1 MRKGRAICHKRPVM
15 TFAVLGLGIIGSAW
29 ARNLIE
35 DGHEVRAW
43 NRSARPDFPSFTP
56 DLASAVS
63 GADVVILVVAD
74 PPAVQSVLDG
84 ALPHVKRGAL
94 LVQSSTISPHWTK
107 TFAEQAQG
115 AGARFLEAP
124 FTGSKLAAEAR
135 ETVFYLGGSE
145 ELAQEATPILKPLS
159 KTILHI
165 GELGT
170 ASALK
175 LAMNLNIAG
184 IAQTLSESLQFARR
198 SGLSDELFFQAL
210 DANVSKSGVSEL
222 KKPKLLEADYSPQFS
237 LKHMGK
243 DLRLTMETAAET
255 DISLPQTAHL
265 NELYERGKALGY
277 GDDDFIGL
285 IRLLEQH

>member
-1 MRKGRAICHKRPVM
+1 MI
-15 TFAVLGLGIIGSAW
+15 FAVLGLGIIGSAW
-29 ARNLIE
+29 ARNLIA
-35 DGHEVRAW
+35 DGHQVRAW
-43 NRSARPDFPSFTP
+43 NRTPQPDFPGFVP
-56 DLASAVS
+56 ELQDAVS
-63 GADVVILVVAD
+63 GADVIILVVAD

-84 ALPHVKRGAL
+84 ALPHVQPGAL
-94 LVQSSTISPHWTK
+94 LVQSSTISPHWTRE
-107 TFAEQAQG
+107 FASQVDH

-124 FTGSKLAAEAR
+124 FTGSKLAAQAR
-135 ETVFYLGGSE
+135 ETVFYLGGPQA
-145 ELAQEATPILKPLS
+145 LVDEATPLLQPLS

-184 IAQTLSESLQFARR
+184 IAQTLSESLHFAR
-198 SGLSDELFFQAL
+198 SNGLSDELFFQAL

-222 KKPKLLEADYSPQFS
+222 KKPKLMASDYAPQFS

-243 DLRLTMETAAET
+243 DLRLTMETAAEKNT
-255 DISLPQTAHL
+255 SLPQTQRL
-265 NELYERGKALGY
+265 RELYERALAQGL

-285 IRLLEQH
+285 IRLLNAG

>member
-1 MRKGRAICHKRPVM
+1 M
-15 TFAVLGLGIIGSAW
+15 TFAVLGLGIIGSVW
-29 ARNLIE
+29 ARNLIA

-43 NRSARPDFPSFTP
+43 NRTPRPDFPDFTP

-84 ALPHVKRGAL
+84 ALPYIKKGAL
-94 LVQSSTISPHWTK
+94 LVQSSTISPHWTR
-107 TFAEQAQG
+107 TFAEQVQG

-145 ELAQEATPILKPLS
+145 ELVQEAMPILKPLS

-184 IAQTLSESLQFARR
+184 IAQTLSESLFFARQN
-198 SGLSDELFFQAL
+198 GLSDELFFQAL

-222 KKPKLLEADYSPQFS
+222 KKPKLLAADYSPQFS

-243 DLRLTMETAAET
+243 DLRLTMETATEKE
-255 DISLPQTAHL
+255 ISLPQTAHL
-265 NELYERGKALGY
+265 NELYERGKALGW